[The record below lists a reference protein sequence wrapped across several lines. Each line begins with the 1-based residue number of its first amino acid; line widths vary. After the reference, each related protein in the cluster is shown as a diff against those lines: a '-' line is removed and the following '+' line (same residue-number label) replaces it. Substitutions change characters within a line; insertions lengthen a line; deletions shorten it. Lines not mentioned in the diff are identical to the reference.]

1 MATVRRFEDLEVWI
15 LAKEIVNDVYMLT
28 NKNAFSRDFTL
39 RNQIRS
45 SSISILSNISEGFES
60 GSDAQFARYLK
71 IAKGSAGECRAQLYV
86 ALDQEYISKIE
97 FEELKE
103 KLIKES
109 KKLSRLIGYLNG
121 ETNYANE
128 LEIIYEA

>member
-1 MATVRRFEDLEVWI
+1 MEVWQ
-15 LAKEIVNDVYMLT
+15 LAREIVNDVYKLT
-28 NKNAFSRDFTL
+28 NKNKFSKDFTL

-60 GSDAQFARYLK
+60 GTDPQFARYLN

-86 ALDQEYISKIE
+86 ALDQEYISKME
-97 FEELKE
+97 FEALKE

-109 KKLSRLIGYLNG
+109 KKLARLIGYLKRD
-121 ETNYANE
+121 TNYANE
-128 LEIIYEA
+128 FEIIYET